1 MKVYNYAVSDIESEM
16 VINAL
21 QKCYERLLHA
31 ANKADADGK
40 EYINHAAS
48 SYIRLHEKYKA
59 AYEKQALE
67 AAETAD
73 ATDKPHGS
81 LKVG

>member
-1 MKVYNYAVSDIESEM
+1 MKVYNYSTSDIESEM

-21 QKCYERLLHA
+21 QKCYEKLMAA

-48 SYIRLHEKYKA
+48 SYKKLHEKYKSD
-59 AYEKQALE
+59 YERQQLD
-67 AAETAD
+67 AAESK
-73 ATDKPHGS
+73 DKLHGN

>member
-1 MKVYNYAVSDIESEM
+1 MRVYNYSTSDIESEM

-21 QKCYERLLHA
+21 QKCYEKLLTA

-48 SYIRLHEKYKA
+48 SYKKLHEKYKA
-59 AYEKQALE
+59 AYEKQAL
-67 AAETAD
+67 AEVAE
-73 ATDKPHGS
+73 ATDKLH
-81 LKVG
+81 VA

>member
-1 MKVYNYAVSDIESEM
+1 MKIYNFSTSDIESEM

-21 QKCYERLLHA
+21 QKCYEKLLHA

-48 SYIRLHEKYKA
+48 SYKKLHEKYKA
-59 AYEKQALE
+59 AYEKQAVE
-67 AAETAD
+67 AAEKAD
-73 ATDKPHGS
+73 KLHVA
-81 LKVG
+81 